1 MAAVTYI
8 TMIKQLSCSGSS
20 IPYCKIIWILF
31 LLSLVL
37 WGQDKKELI
46 TITAAGD
53 IMMGSVYPKP
63 KLPPAGGKYLFDSV
77 AAILKRGDIVFGN
90 LEGTLSDYEGEPKG
104 CRDTAN
110 CYRFRSPE
118 SYGGNLAAAGFNLM
132 SIANNHIY
140 DFGVSGESRTR
151 AVLGSHNIYY
161 AGTLNK
167 PYTFMRVKGK
177 TIAFCAFA
185 PNAGTVDIN
194 NTDSAA
200 GLVRML
206 KDSADIVIVSFHGG
220 AEGADYRR
228 VYKGMEMYLG
238 EKRGD
243 LVKFAHAVID
253 AGADVVLGHGPHVTR
268 AMEIYKNRV
277 IAYSMGNFCTWGGMN
292 ISGVNGIAP
301 LLELR
306 INGSGEFID
315 GVIHPIKQIERGRP
329 IIDKTGRAIKEL
341 RRLTSLDFPDTPLKI
356 SETGELRR

>member
-1 MAAVTYI
+1 
-8 TMIKQLSCSGSS
+8 
-20 IPYCKIIWILF
+20 
-31 LLSLVL
+31 
-37 WGQDKKELI
+37 
-46 TITAAGD
+46 
-53 IMMGSVYPKP
+53 MMGSVYPKP

-90 LEGTLSDYEGEPKG
+90 LEGTLSDYEGEPKE
-104 CRDTAN
+104 CRDSAN

-118 SYGGNLAAAGFNLM
+118 SYGKNLAAAGFNLM

-140 DFGVSGESRTR
+140 DFGSTGESRTR
-151 AVLGSHNIYY
+151 RTLGLHNIYY
-161 AGTLNK
+161 AGTFNM
-167 PYTFMRVKGK
+167 PYTFMQVKGRK
-177 TIAFCAFA
+177 IAFCAFA
-185 PNAGTVDIN
+185 PNAGTADIN
-194 NTDSAA
+194 DIDSAA
-200 GLVRML
+200 ALVRML

-228 VYKGMEMYLG
+228 VYKGMEKYLG

-243 LVKFAHAVID
+243 LIKFSHAVID

-268 AMEIYKNRV
+268 AMDIYKGRI
-277 IAYSMGNFCTWGGMN
+277 IAYSLGNFCTWGG
-292 ISGVNGIAP
+292 ISIAGVNGVAP

-341 RRLTSLDFPDTPLKI
+341 RRLTKLDFPKTELKI
-356 SETGELRR
+356 NEKGELGR